1 MLRTDVLF
9 SLIIS
14 VILTILCFISVVV
27 LATQMNEVIQFFNEC
42 IEYIFNSNRN
52 NRLNT
57 RRRRNAI
64 YIQRQQ
70 PVIETVREIELPKKN
85 FIIIE
90 NPNSPY
96 TLGVEHSTE

>member
-1 MLRTDVLF
+1 MRTEILF

-14 VILTILCFISVVV
+14 IILTILCFISIVI
-27 LATQMNEVIQFFNEC
+27 LALQMNEVIRFFNEC

-52 NRLNT
+52 NRLNIR

-64 YIQRQQ
+64 YIERQR
-70 PVIETVREIELPKKN
+70 PVIETIREIELPKKN

-96 TLGVEHSTE
+96 TLGVEHSPE